1 MAREIIIRAGS
12 VVLRARLLETA
23 TAVAIWSALPLYG
36 AALTWGQEVYFHVPV
51 SCPREAGAR
60 DVMQP
65 GELAYWP
72 DGEAIALGFGR
83 TPISRKDEIRL
94 ASPCNVWALAQDDV
108 AILCAVKAGDRVAVL
123 HADS

>member
-12 VVLRARLLETA
+12 VALRARLLDTRTA
-23 TAVAIWSALPLYG
+23 DAIWAALPIYG
-36 AALTWGQEVYFHVPV
+36 SALTWGEEVYFHVPV
-51 SCPREAGAR
+51 SCTREESAR

-72 DGEAIALGFGR
+72 DGEAIALGFGQ
-83 TPISRKDEIRL
+83 TPVSLQDEIRL
-94 ASPCNVWALAQDDV
+94 ASPCNVWAKALDDV
-108 AILCAVKAGDRVAVL
+108 KALRVVKAGDRVAVL